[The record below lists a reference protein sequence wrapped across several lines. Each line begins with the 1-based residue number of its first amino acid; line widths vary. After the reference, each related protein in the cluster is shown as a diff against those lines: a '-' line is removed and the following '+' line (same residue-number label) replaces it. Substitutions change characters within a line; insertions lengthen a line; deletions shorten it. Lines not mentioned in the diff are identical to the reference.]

1 MTGKKQKSKE
11 LYSDQSE
18 SDVHVSPRKKR
29 HQYISPDSDLESY
42 DESHEHSKEVRSKP
56 FQRKLNMELHFNI
69 SLIITGEKR
78 HRKEVSDSDQSN
90 DHHVSRK

>member
-29 HQYISPDSDLESY
+29 HQHTSPDSDSESY
-42 DESHEHSKEVRSKP
+42 DESHEHSKEVRSKSYR
-56 FQRKLNMELHFNI
+56 RKLQI
-69 SLIITGEKR
+69 SNKR
-78 HRKEVSDSDQSN
+78 TSSLSKRQSQKHKSN
-90 DHHVSRK
+90 